1 MDKATVLDTPEQ
13 IDRYR
18 MAVVKQGIKALM
30 IGMKINS
37 AYTSTACRTF
47 VTKLTGTKYPAGKNG
62 LSLALLDL
70 NKILGEA

>member
-1 MDKATVLDTPEQ
+1 MDKATILDTPEQ

-18 MAVVKQGIKALM
+18 MAVVRQGIKALL

-37 AYTSTACRTF
+37 GYTSTACRTF

-62 LSLALLDL
+62 LQEALNDIETYLT
-70 NKILGEA
+70 N

>member
-18 MAVVKQGIKALM
+18 MAVVRQGIKALCL
-30 IGMKINS
+30 GMKINS
-37 AYTSTACRTF
+37 GYTSTACRTF
-47 VTKLTGTKYPAGKNG
+47 VTNLTGIKYPAGKNG

-70 NKILGEA
+70 NEILGEV